1 MEITPVFIISQVLSV
16 LVAIACI
23 VTEQLKTMKHILI
36 VQTLI
41 NLTVALSYLLL
52 PDGKSG
58 FIVSTIG
65 AIQATVMFF
74 CNKKRKKPH
83 FTVTVGFCTAY
94 VFLSLYNNTDRLI
107 NFLPAAAAV
116 CFALALIQ
124 KTPKIYRIFDFS
136 NAVLWLVYDACI
148 FSGNFFVHLGVA
160 LSALIGMIRLDGLF
174 GLIKNKTKK
183 LHKEG
188 KKENGTRKR

>member
-1 MEITPVFIISQVLSV
+1 MEITPAFIISQVLSV

-41 NLTVALSYLLL
+41 NLTVALSYILL

-83 FTVTVGFCTAY
+83 FTVTLGFCAAY
-94 VFLSLYNNTDRLI
+94 VFLSLYNNTDKII
-107 NFLPAAAAV
+107 NFFPAAAAV
-116 CFALALIQ
+116 CFALALVQ
-124 KTPKIYRIFDFS
+124 KKPKMYRVCDFS

-148 FSGNFFVHLGVA
+148 LSGNFFVHLGVA

-174 GLIKNKTKK
+174 GLTKK
-183 LHKEG
+183 DIKEN
-188 KKENGTRKR
+188 ENGTRKR

>member
-1 MEITPVFIISQVLSV
+1 MEITPAFIISQVLSV

-52 PDGKSG
+52 PDGKTG
-58 FIVSTIG
+58 FIVSAIG
-65 AIQATVMFF
+65 ATQAIVMFF
-74 CNKKRKKPH
+74 CNKKKKKPH
-83 FTVTVGFCTAY
+83 FTVTLGFCAAY
-94 VFLSLYNNTDRLI
+94 VFLSLYNNTDKII
-107 NFLPAAAAV
+107 NFFPAAAAV
-116 CFALALIQ
+116 CFALALVQ
-124 KTPKIYRIFDFS
+124 KKPKMYRVCDFS

-148 FSGNFFVHLGVA
+148 LSGNFFVHLGVA

-174 GLIKNKTKK
+174 GLTKK
-183 LHKEG
+183 DIKEN
-188 KKENGTRKR
+188 ENGTRKR